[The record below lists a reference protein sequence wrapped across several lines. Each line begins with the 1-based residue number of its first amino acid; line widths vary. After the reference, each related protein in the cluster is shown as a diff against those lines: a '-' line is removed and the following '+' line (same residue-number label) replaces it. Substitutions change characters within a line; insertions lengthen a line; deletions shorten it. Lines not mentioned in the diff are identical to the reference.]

1 MGETNGDQK
10 SSLNNGSDEELG
22 KGLIEPDQPDSE
34 FSGIEITFSMK
45 VSFSKETVH
54 RLQISFHFRS
64 IDFCI
69 G

>member
-1 MGETNGDQK
+1 MGETNGEQK
-10 SSLNNGSDEELG
+10 FSLNNESDEELG
-22 KGLIEPDQPDSE
+22 KGLIEPDSE

>member
-1 MGETNGDQK
+1 MGETNRDQK

-22 KGLIEPDQPDSE
+22 KGLIDSDQPDSE
-34 FSGIEITFSMK
+34 FSGIEITYSMK
-45 VSFSKETVH
+45 VSLNNETINNFEYFFFF
-54 RLQISFHFRS
+54 RL